1 MSLNPETTVLFG
13 AEILS
18 QPVTKPASGIL
29 TILAPTLDI
38 WEVRPSNGPFVTVLD
53 VVVEVYKRRSNFP
66 PYSVFNGLA
75 RNEDGHYVVE
85 LC

>member
-1 MSLNPETTVLFG
+1 MSLDPEATVLFR
-13 AEILS
+13 AEDLP
-18 QPVTKPASGIL
+18 QPVTKPASGRL
-29 TILAPTLDI
+29 TILTPTLDI

-53 VVVEVYKRRSNFP
+53 VAVEIYRRRSNFP
-66 PYSVFNGLA
+66 PNSVFNGLA